1 MVLKLASALTVAAA
15 LLPLVNAHGQP
26 AYVEVNGQRYDAP
39 NIYYDGDSKNA
50 NTPIR
55 KTYRSDAEAFVY
67 QQDFADNNKMA
78 CEGAAG
84 APGVIKLNAGDSF
97 TWRWDG
103 ATPELQNAGF
113 GQNSW
118 VHGQGT
124 VADYIAECTNG
135 DCRTFDASQAGW
147 SKLDLF
153 GIDMGTSITQKLR
166 DGLASKPEPY
176 RATQGE
182 WGLAKL
188 IESDSKWTTQVPSNL
203 KPGQYLLRSELIA
216 LHNPLKDGDSTSG
229 PQLYAA
235 CAQVEVVNGGSAS
248 LPGGVKAGELY
259 QPFGDFA
266 RYNVI
271 NGGPFT
277 DPGPAVLSLD
287 GSSSN
292 NNNNNNNSGN
302 NNGNTQ
308 TGNQDSNQNAG
319 TGSDNSN
326 NNNGGATTGNND
338 NNGGAT
344 TGSNDNNGGDY
355 NNNGGENNNNNGE
368 NNNNGGENNNNNG
381 GESNG
386 NTDTTTTDNSNN
398 GNQTDNNN
406 NNGSPVSTGSNGA
419 TCRRRRSVSRRS
431 TNSGRAFQKRAV
443 AAHAAAR
450 YAKRSIH

>member
-271 NGGPFT
+271 SGGPFT

-287 GSSSN
+287 GSSSNN

-355 NNNGGENNNNNGE
+355 NNNNNGE

-398 GNQTDNNN
+398 GNQTDNN